1 MEEALFLW
9 CRPGGMSSVSVVLA
23 GWNELNF
30 FCDEGWLEPVL
41 FLWRR
46 PDGMSSFLWWRPCGM
61 SSVSVVLWRPGGMN
75 SVTVVEA
82 WWNELCFCGGG
93 QME

>member
-1 MEEALFLW
+1 
-9 CRPGGMSSVSVVLA
+9 MSSVSVVLA

-30 FCDEGWLEPVL
+30 CDEGWLEQVL
-41 FLWRR
+41 FLWWR
-46 PDGMSSFLWWRPCGM
+46 PDGMSSFLWWSHCGM

-93 QME
+93 RME